1 MQVIIKTEEYDL
13 SLFDI
18 FKQEFSAKYK
28 RKFKNEK
35 LYDSYDRK
43 CHFIIKFLAS
53 LYNQSKKN
61 YIKNSINILLEFI
74 SVKNPSDNSV
84 HLSQF
89 KNDIFSKY
97 KNELMSFRNTI
108 ATLFF
113 KLIVKYEED
122 NYDDEF
128 EDDPMMPI
136 INDAI
141 DTYLSEKYKFLKGFF
156 ELIKYCLNQDD
167 NIYKEFLLI
176 LNNDDIF
183 KKIIENQNCCLN
195 YKQKEFLLKTKFE
208 LNESFEIIEKLK
220 SIKISN
226 DELLAFLNEN
236 KEINS
241 KKKKIKK
248 KKLKQNKNQSDELD
262 RKQNLNFEE
271 NLEKNK
277 NNFDSLNTLVEINN
291 NINISN
297 EEKNNDNSRV
307 GNLII
312 ENNLFEIKDE
322 NKILEKQ
329 SKNFDKEINKNLE
342 ELKEKIEECESE
354 IKFIYFKD
362 FVKDIINY
370 SYEYFNNKT
379 NENINLI
386 DKVNFIQKNLNSK
399 DSIIFNENEKSIF
412 SNFIK
417 SSFNIFK
424 ENKKNFFH
432 FLENKN
438 SDNKGK
444 YFLNIKEINPKLED
458 IKKILNKIKYTSADL

>member
-1 MQVIIKTEEYDL
+1 MQEIIKIEEYDL

-18 FKQEFSAKYK
+18 FKQEFSTKYK

-35 LYDSYDRK
+35 LYDSYESK
-43 CHFIIKFLAS
+43 CLFIIKFLTS

-61 YIKNSINILLEFI
+61 YIKNAVTILLEFI
-74 SVKNPSDNSV
+74 SDKNPSHNSI

-128 EDDPMMPI
+128 EDEEIMPI

-141 DTYLSEKYKFLKGFF
+141 DTYLSEKYNFLKGFF

-183 KKIIENQNCCLN
+183 KKLTENQNYCLN

-208 LNESFEIIEKLK
+208 IDESLEILEKLK

-226 DELLAFLNEN
+226 DELLVFLNEN

-248 KKLKQNKNQSDELD
+248 KKYKKQSDKLD
-262 RKQNLNFEE
+262 RKQNLIIEE

-277 NNFDSLNTLVEINN
+277 NDSDSSNTLVKINN
-291 NINISN
+291 NIITSN
-297 EEKNNDNSRV
+297 EEKNNDDSKIK
-307 GNLII
+307 NLIK
-312 ENNLFEIKDE
+312 ENNSLEIRDE
-322 NKILEKQ
+322 NKILKKQ
-329 SKNFDKEINKNLE
+329 SENINKEINQNFEK
-342 ELKEKIEECESE
+342 LKERIEGCESE
-354 IKFIYFKD
+354 IKFIYYKD

-370 SYEYFNNKT
+370 SYEYFNNNT
-379 NENINLI
+379 NANINLI
-386 DKVNFIQKNLNSK
+386 DKVNFIQKTLKSK
-399 DSIIFNENEKSIF
+399 DFLILNEKEKSIF
-412 SNFIK
+412 FNFIN
-417 SSFNIFK
+417 SSFNFVN
-424 ENKKNFFH
+424 ENKKIFFH
-432 FLENKN
+432 FFENKS
-438 SDNKGK
+438 SDNNDKCI
-444 YFLNIKEINPKLED
+444 FNLKEINPKLED
-458 IKKILNKIKYTSADL
+458 IKNILNKIKYISSDL